1 MADTAAHSP
10 AGAEDTQPAGT
21 SGPDNGSAESQLS
34 ELEAQVLEFE
44 RRWYTYGGPKDHAIR
59 EKFDMTATAYF
70 QVLNSLLDNAAAYQR
85 DPILIK
91 RLRRI
96 RDSRQRSRAQSRIA
110 R

>member
-1 MADTAAHSP
+1 MAEAAP
-10 AGAEDTQPAGT
+10 AQQPDGAPV
-21 SGPDNGSAESQLS
+21 AEGGLS
-34 ELEAQVLEFE
+34 ELEAAVLDFE

-59 EKFDMTATAYF
+59 ERFDMTAAGYF
-70 QVLNSLLDNAAAYQR
+70 QVLNSLLDSAAAYQR

-96 RDSRQRSRAQSRIA
+96 RDSRQRGRAQSRIA

>member
-1 MADTAAHSP
+1 MTDSAAHS
-10 AGAEDTQPAGT
+10 ADGAAVGDLTDLQ
-21 SGPDNGSAESQLS
+21 AE
-34 ELEAQVLEFE
+34 VLDFE
-44 RRWYTYGGPKDHAIR
+44 RSWYTYGGPKDHAIN
-59 EKFDMTATAYF
+59 EKFHMDAAAYF
-70 QVLNSLLDNAAAYQR
+70 QVLNALLDNPAAYQR